1 VIKKNFLVRF
11 SETDLPKK
19 KKSMKR
25 NVLLGKKNAGH
36 VINYLIIKENT
47 AQHIHRLKPSLK
59 NKNKKTTTTTKVLP
73 QN

>member
-1 VIKKNFLVRF
+1 
-11 SETDLPKK
+11 
-19 KKSMKR
+19 MKR

-59 NKNKKTTTTTKVLP
+59 NKKIKIKKQQQQLRCFPKIKKTL
-73 QN
+73 

>member
-1 VIKKNFLVRF
+1 
-11 SETDLPKK
+11 
-19 KKSMKR
+19 MKR

-36 VINYLIIKENT
+36 VINCLIIKENT

-59 NKNKKTTTTTKVLP
+59 NKKIKIKKTTTTTKVLP